1 MAKSTESRLLA
12 IERKVQRVIR
22 KSIRNNETDY
32 HVQMS
37 VSSLEP
43 GVVKYSLNIQN
54 LDGTFAPITSVLTS
68 LDDLELVAKELESKI
83 DRDLL
88 EKKFIQS
95 RIDIFEKQLE
105 GAKQS
110 LADLEELGYEG
121 LRERQTLEFNAKYKQ
136 AEEDE
141 EVES

>member
-1 MAKSTESRLLA
+1 MAKSVESRLLA

-37 VSSLEP
+37 ISSLDP

-68 LDDLELVAKELESKI
+68 LDDLELVAKELETKI

-136 AEEDE
+136 ADEDE

>member
-1 MAKSTESRLLA
+1 MAKTTESRLLA
-12 IERKVQRVIR
+12 IEKKVQRVIR

-32 HVQMS
+32 HVQLS
-37 VSSLEP
+37 VSSLDP

-68 LDDLELVAKELESKI
+68 LEDLETVAKELENKI

-95 RIDIFEKQLE
+95 RIDIFEKQLA

-136 AEEDE
+136 QDEDE

>member
-1 MAKSTESRLLA
+1 MAKTTESRLLA
-12 IERKVQRVIR
+12 IEKKVQRVIR

-37 VSSLEP
+37 VSSLDP

-68 LDDLELVAKELESKI
+68 LDDLESVAKELENKI

-136 AEEDE
+136 ADEDE
-141 EVES
+141 DVES

>member
-1 MAKSTESRLLA
+1 MAKTTESRLLA

-37 VSSLEP
+37 VSSLDP

-68 LDDLELVAKELESKI
+68 LDDLELVAKQLEEKI

-136 AEEDE
+136 ADEDE
-141 EVES
+141 DVES